1 MLKQIIALG
10 LCASL
15 LTGCASAGLRASAV
29 QPDAVRQAQS
39 DTRVIADYVQKLPAG
54 STVKVEMTN
63 GKSIKGTLMSA
74 TETSIVVQRNTR
86 IPEEP
91 VTIALPDVARVTLET
106 GHGNPGRAI
115 AIGAAAGAGAAVGA
129 ILILAALLA
138 GD

>member
-1 MLKQIIALG
+1 MLKRIIALT

-15 LTGCASAGLRASAV
+15 LQGCASAGLRASSSQV
-29 QPDAVRQAQS
+29 VTTPQS
-39 DTRVIADYVQKLPAG
+39 GMIADYVQKLPAG
-54 STVKVEMTN
+54 STVKVELTS
-63 GKSIKGTLMSA
+63 GKSIKGTLMTA

-86 IPEEP
+86 IPEAP
-91 VTIALPDVARVTLET
+91 VTIALADVARVTLET
-106 GHGNPGRAI
+106 SRSNPARSI

>member
-29 QPDAVRQAQS
+29 QPDALRQAQS
-39 DTRVIADYVQKLPAG
+39 DTRVIADYVRKLPAG
-54 STVKVEMTN
+54 STVKVELTN

-86 IPEEP
+86 IPE
-91 VTIALPDVARVTLET
+91 ARS
-106 GHGNPGRAI
+106 
-115 AIGAAAGAGAAVGA
+115 
-129 ILILAALLA
+129 
-138 GD
+138 

>member
-1 MLKQIIALG
+1 MLKRVIAVT

-15 LTGCASAGLRASAV
+15 LQGCASAGLHATSTQLV
-29 QPDAVRQAQS
+29 PQ
-39 DTRVIADYVQKLPAG
+39 TRVIADYVEKLPAG
-54 STVKVEMTN
+54 SAVKVELTN
-63 GKSIKGTLMSA
+63 GKSIKGTLMTA

-86 IPEEP
+86 IPEAP
-91 VTIALPDVARVTLET
+91 VTIALADVARVTLET